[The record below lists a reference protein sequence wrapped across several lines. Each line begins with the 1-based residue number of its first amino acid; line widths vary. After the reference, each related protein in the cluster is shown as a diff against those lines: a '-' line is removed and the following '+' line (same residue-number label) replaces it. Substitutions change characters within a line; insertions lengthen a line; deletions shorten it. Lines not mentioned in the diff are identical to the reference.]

1 MTNKQEKLETVIFG
15 PFVGEFGWETMHWMG
30 FVNNL
35 CSTKFKNS
43 RKIVI
48 SYPGRSV
55 LYKYADEVIAI
66 PQWFIALNPSARN
79 YILDG
84 WIQGYP
90 GDSTLKYKWNFK
102 FAFTKLLNFQKPHRI
117 MEEKPY
123 AWPDMKVNAEKV
135 LSEII
140 SELDLEN
147 FTLICP
153 WKINSLDGTSYGF
166 DDSGKARYLSQER
179 NIHRFPNPDH
189 EWSYIE
195 STQSGKRF
203 LSVLHDGDSELIT
216 IFPRRRLIR
225 RQDKNWK
232 YEKYQELIRLLSET
246 YPEFRIALCGEP
258 GGAYFERSVPENCID
273 LINID
278 PATRLDAHLAAL
290 EKSRI
295 AIGSLSGAM
304 FLPLMTLTPTLVFG
318 IESEKSRF
326 ERDNYLNAKLRYLV
340 SADPS
345 IEEVLEEVD
354 RLISVS
360 EKRKQND

>member
-1 MTNKQEKLETVIFG
+1 MSYQQEKLETVIFG

-55 LYKYADEVIAI
+55 LYKFADEFIAI
-66 PQWFIALNPSARN
+66 PNWFISLNPSARN

-84 WIQGYP
+84 WIDGYP
-90 GDSTLKYKWNFK
+90 GNSTLKYKWNFN
-102 FAFTKLLNFQKPHRI
+102 FAFKKLLNFQKPHRI
-117 MEEKPY
+117 LKEKPY
-123 AWPDMKVNAEKV
+123 AWPSMRVHAEKV
-135 LSEII
+135 LKEII
-140 SELDLEN
+140 SELNLKEY
-147 FTLICP
+147 TLICP
-153 WKINSLDGTSYGF
+153 WKLTSLDGARYGF
-166 DDSGKARYLSQER
+166 DDSGDARYLSQES
-179 NIHRFPNPDH
+179 NINRFPNPDH
-189 EWSYIE
+189 EWSYLE
-195 STQSGKRF
+195 SSQRGKKF
-203 LSVLHDGDSELIT
+203 LSVLIESDSELIT

-225 RQDKNWK
+225 RQDKNWR
-232 YEKYQELIRLLSET
+232 YENYQELIKLLSDK
-246 YPEFRIALCGEP
+246 YPKFRIALCGEP
-258 GGAYFERSVPENCID
+258 GGAYFEKFVPENCID

-278 PATRLDAHLAAL
+278 PSTRLDAHLAAL

-326 ERDNYLNAKLRYLV
+326 ERDNYLNTKLRYLV